1 MNSDPRI
8 TLGKPPEH
16 SAPELKNIRPGKSLP
31 SLKAAKKRDNI
42 DLHNIKVLATEDHTT
57 EHRVNWEAIAIKQ
70 GKPSL
75 NREEGL
81 DFQAVYNSLNAIADK
96 VGVIQTKYS
105 NF

>member
-31 SLKAAKKRDNI
+31 SLKTAKKRDNI

-57 EHRVNWEAIAIKQ
+57 KRRVKEAFAIKQ
-70 GKPSL
+70 GKPSQ

-81 DFQAVYNSLNAIADK
+81 DLLAVYNSLNVIADK

-105 NF
+105 IF